1 MTTMTK
7 TLIADSYEENS
18 RISGAKK
25 ESDKT
30 SLIESLNATISRNIR
45 IELTPEEY
53 AVLAKRAM
61 LEGGTPE
68 AMVAQTVGKLL
79 Q

>member
-1 MTTMTK
+1 MTTITK

-30 SLIESLNATISRNIR
+30 SLIESLNATISPSIR
-45 IELTPEEY
+45 VELTPEEY

-68 AMVAQTVGKLL
+68 AMVAQAVGKLL

>member
-1 MTTMTK
+1 MTK

-18 RISGAKK
+18 RISGTKK

-68 AMVAQTVGKLL
+68 AMVAQAVGKLL

>member
-1 MTTMTK
+1 MTTITK
-7 TLIADSYEENS
+7 TLIADSYKENS

-30 SLIESLNATISRNIR
+30 SLIESRNTTITPSIR

-68 AMVAQTVGKLL
+68 AMVAQAVGKLL

>member
-1 MTTMTK
+1 MTTITK

-30 SLIESLNATISRNIR
+30 SLIESLNATITPSIR
-45 IELTPEEY
+45 VELTPEEY

-68 AMVAQTVGKLL
+68 AMVAQAVGKLL